1 MLCSSLF
8 VLSDVVKFVSVFLAL
23 WMKAIALERSYTYHL
38 ACTHQCLQL
47 GSVQSSL
54 SEQIRGPPHLYHSEE
69 TREMASKVE
78 GNDNPNIFLVPN
90 HKGNLIAA
98 RKKKK
103 EILRAKHLSHKNNHK
118 SAVLKKNLVWLFSAE
133 GPRVP
138 QKSFS
143 FDL

>member
-1 MLCSSLF
+1 
-8 VLSDVVKFVSVFLAL
+8 
-23 WMKAIALERSYTYHL
+23 
-38 ACTHQCLQL
+38 
-47 GSVQSSL
+47 
-54 SEQIRGPPHLYHSEE
+54 
-69 TREMASKVE
+69 MASKVE

-90 HKGNLIAA
+90 HKGNLIAT

-118 SAVLKKNLVWLFSAE
+118 SAALKKNPVWLFSAE